1 MVLAKSLEEGRGVVD
16 QCIDAH
22 ELLEEHESYAY
33 VCAAPA
39 AALEAVSPGG
49 DFELDA
55 AGFRPVLQL
64 GVALAADFFLEGYFG
79 SDVIPFFQDSR
90 VRRGKLAELG

>member
-22 ELLEEHESYAY
+22 EVLEEHASYAY
-33 VCAAPA
+33 MCAAPA

-49 DFELDA
+49 DFELNA
-55 AGFRPVLQL
+55 AGSRPVLQL
-64 GVALAADFFLEGYFG
+64 GVALAADFFLEGCFG